1 MQTAG
6 LAFLFVPIST
16 IAYLTLPRELSGDGA
31 ALFSMFRNVSGSVG
45 IAVATSLVTDRG
57 QVRQAYLSEWASP
70 FHQPY
75 NTLVA
80 QYETALTAMGRAAN
94 SAHQAAVGEVYQVFR
109 TQVAVL
115 AYSDVFLFFSFLA
128 FCAVPFCFLISARKA
143 GGSVGASHGD

>member
-1 MQTAG
+1 
-6 LAFLFVPIST
+6 
-16 IAYLTLPRELSGDGA
+16 
-31 ALFSMFRNVSGSVG
+31 VSGSIG
-45 IAVATSLVTDRG
+45 ISVATSLVTDRG

-80 QYETALTAMGRAAN
+80 QYEHALTAMGRTA
-94 SAHQAAVGEVYQVFR
+94 SVAHQTAVGEVYQVFR

-143 GGSVGASHGD
+143 VSGIGAGHGS